1 MSWLTIAAL
10 VRKYWYVPLGLALVA
25 LFAFWL
31 NNRDASNVQKGVTK
45 EVVRQQDQVIQNVG
59 VAKDAE
65 REITNPRS
73 CARYLNCLRND
84 RNPAACE
91 RFLPAVQAGENCD

>member
-1 MSWLTIAAL
+1 MTWLTIAAL
-10 VRKYWYVPLGLALVA
+10 VKKYWYVLAGAMLLVFGLL
-25 LFAFWL
+25 WL
-31 NNRDASNVQKGVTK
+31 SNRDSENVQKGVTK

-65 REITNPRS
+65 REITNPKS
-73 CARYLNCLRND
+73 CARYNNCLRND